1 MKRYKV
7 ETFILDSNMELI
19 KNTKEIYDFGEYSSI
34 EEAFKDLIGFVMS
47 RTMMNKDI
55 NKDMNK
61 DMNKDTHSLTFL
73 DGVNMVKW
81 ILKEEI

>member
-55 NKDMNK
+55 NKD
-61 DMNKDTHSLTFL
+61 THSLTFL
-73 DGVNMVKW
+73 DGVNIVKW

>member
-47 RTMMNKDI
+47 RAMM

-61 DMNKDTHSLTFL
+61 DINKDTHSLTFL